1 MTATFYCSQLDR
13 LHEALQE
20 KRPEKDKIL
29 LLHDNASPHTAKVTR
44 KKLQQLGW
52 SVLPHPAYSP
62 DLSPSDYYLFLH
74 LSTFLKE
81 KRYNNDEQLILD
93 IDNFFSSHSSQF
105 YLGEIFQLPQRW
117 AHVADAGGIYYID

>member
-20 KRPEKDKIL
+20 KRLEKDEIL
-29 LLHDNASPHTAKVTR
+29 LLQNNASPHTAKVIR

-52 SVLPHPAYSP
+52 GILPHTADSP
-62 DLSPSDYYLFLH
+62 DLSPSDYYLFRH

-81 KRYNNDEQLILD
+81 KRYNNDKQLILD
-93 IDNFFSSHSSQF
+93 IDNFFPSHSSQF
-105 YLGEIFQLPQRW
+105 YRDGIFQLPQSW
-117 AHVADAGGIYYID
+117 AHVADAGGIYYVD